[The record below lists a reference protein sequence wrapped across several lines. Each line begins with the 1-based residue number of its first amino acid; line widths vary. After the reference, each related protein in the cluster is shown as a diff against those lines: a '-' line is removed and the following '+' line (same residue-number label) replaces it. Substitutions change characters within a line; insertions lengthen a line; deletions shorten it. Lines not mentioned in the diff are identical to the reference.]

1 MMGAMNRA
9 VFRLA
14 PALFAAG
21 CLAGGCSTYDVKLDS
36 VSRANPPA
44 ADRTSYTIQNKNP
57 AVATDSLR
65 YQEATRRIK
74 TALSSRGL
82 WEAPNPS
89 AADMIVEL
97 DYAIEPAHTIYH
109 KVEVPVYVVAD
120 RGVGQMPGREFVGYE
135 NEARPVVVRE
145 KHLSI
150 SCRENAPAVEDRPA
164 SDLWRISVSIEDER
178 TDLRECLPVLAAVV
192 MDQLGKTSDGVTMR
206 QVGQNDP
213 AIAFIKKGL

>member
-1 MMGAMNRA
+1 MMGGPFLFGAFSIADAMY
-9 VFRLA
+9 A
-14 PALFAAG
+14 PVATRFA
-21 CLAGGCSTYDVKLDS
+21 TYDVKLDS

-44 ADRTSYTIQNKNP
+44 ADHTSYTIQNKNP
-57 AVATDSLR
+57 SVATDSLR
-65 YQEATRRIK
+65 YQEAARRIR

-89 AADMIVEL
+89 AADLIVEL
-97 DYAIEPAHTIYH
+97 EYAIEPAHTIYQT
-109 KVEVPVYVVAD
+109 VEVPVYLVAD

-150 SCRENAPAVEDRPA
+150 SCRENEPAVEGRPA
-164 SDLWRISVSIEDER
+164 SDLWRISASIEDER

-192 MDQLGKTSDGVTMR
+192 MDQIGKTSDGATVKR
-206 QVGQNDP
+206 VGQNDP
-213 AIAFIKKGL
+213 AVAFIKKGI